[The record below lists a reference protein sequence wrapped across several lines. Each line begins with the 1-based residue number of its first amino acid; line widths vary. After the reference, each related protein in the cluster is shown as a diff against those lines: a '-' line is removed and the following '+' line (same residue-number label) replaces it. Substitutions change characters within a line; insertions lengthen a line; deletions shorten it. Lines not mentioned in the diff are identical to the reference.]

1 MWVIVDK
8 PVDKVDNS
16 ANRNIFTHN
25 GAVIGLFAK
34 QPVPGQVKTRLT
46 PPLTAEQACRLYDI
60 VLRETVAHLRTAGV
74 PLVIC
79 YSGQREWFSTIFRDL
94 PLLAQSGKNLG
105 DRMRHAVKTLFAAGY
120 GPVLLAGS
128 DSPDL
133 PIALL
138 KEAVERLRDQDVTVV
153 PCHDGGYVLIGMRR
167 ASTELFAGVPWST
180 AQVLEVTRQRSREL
194 GLTLHETEAWHDL
207 DELADLRQLVTR
219 APASRTARHL
229 LTTLHELF

>member
-1 MWVIVDK
+1 MVVDK

-25 GAVIGLFAK
+25 GAVIGVFAK

-46 PPLTAEQACRLYDI
+46 PTLTAEQACRLYDV
-60 VLRETVAHLRTAGV
+60 VLRETVAHLRTAGL
-74 PLVIC
+74 PLMIC
-79 YSGQREWFSTIFRDL
+79 YSGQREWFRTIFPDL
-94 PLLAQSGKNLG
+94 PLLAQSGKDLG
-105 DRMRHAVKTLFAAGY
+105 DRMRHAVKSLFAVGY

-138 KEAVERLRDQDVTVV
+138 KQAVERLRDQDVAVV
-153 PCHDGGYVLIGMRR
+153 PCHDGGYTLVGMRR
-167 ASTELFAGVPWST
+167 PFTELFEGIPWST
-180 AQVLEVTRQRSREL
+180 AQVLAVTRQRSREL

-207 DELADLRQLVTR
+207 DELADLRQLVAR
-219 APASRTARHL
+219 APDSKTARHI
-229 LTTLHELF
+229 LTTLNELF